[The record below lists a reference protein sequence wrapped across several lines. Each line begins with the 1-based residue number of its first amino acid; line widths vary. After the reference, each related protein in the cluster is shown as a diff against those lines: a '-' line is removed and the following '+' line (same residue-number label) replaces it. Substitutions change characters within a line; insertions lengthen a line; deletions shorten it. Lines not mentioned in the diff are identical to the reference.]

1 MTHVLLPRQN
11 EKDLEEIPNEVFSSL
26 TFIFADSVLD
36 ALGILFEADYTTEG
50 PADRTRERS
59 HKKEAVRVEKDS
71 LMPDAEQPSV
81 SAPEA

>member
-1 MTHVLLPRQN
+1 M
-11 EKDLEEIPNEVFSSL
+11 
-26 TFIFADSVLD
+26 LD

-59 HKKEAVRVEKDS
+59 HKKEAVRVEKDG

>member
-1 MTHVLLPRQN
+1 M
-11 EKDLEEIPNEVFSSL
+11 
-26 TFIFADSVLD
+26 LD

-59 HKKEAVRVEKDS
+59 HKKEAVRVEKDG

-81 SAPEA
+81 SAPEAWRARPREEARGKIAAPVPAAIRTTTARRMR